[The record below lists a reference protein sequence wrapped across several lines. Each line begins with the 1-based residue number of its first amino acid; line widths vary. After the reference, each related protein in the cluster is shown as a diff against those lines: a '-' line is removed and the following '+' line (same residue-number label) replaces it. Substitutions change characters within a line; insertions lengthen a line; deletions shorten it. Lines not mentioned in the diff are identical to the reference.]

1 MAAADPEHWITV
13 QAVGSVE
20 RVAAD
25 IRQALDEAG
34 VL

>member
-1 MAAADPEHWITV
+1 V

-25 IRQALDEAG
+25 IRRALDDRGA
-34 VL
+34 L